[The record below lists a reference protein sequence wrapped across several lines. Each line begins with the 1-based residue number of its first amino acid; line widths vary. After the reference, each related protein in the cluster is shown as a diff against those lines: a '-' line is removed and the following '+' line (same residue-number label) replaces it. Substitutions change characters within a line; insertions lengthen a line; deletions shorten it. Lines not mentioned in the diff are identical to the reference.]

1 MVEKCEIMREVA
13 EGLNSIKA
21 ESPSRVTEPVV
32 KTKLCEIGRDK
43 FGFHVCAKSVE
54 KTDGGEWLFDVTWL
68 KYDCEKSDC
77 DKSLVYVPLAA
88 ECEWGARKHIYD
100 DFQKLLL
107 ARASVV
113 LMIFEARKC
122 SSKEM
127 ADWLAEK
134 VGKFRGSGDE
144 NAWLLAAWERN
155 DYQEKG
161 WSFRYFTIQ
170 DKVAIPFR
178 TSSEG

>member
-21 ESPSRVTEPVV
+21 ESPSQVTEPVV
-32 KTKLCEIGRDK
+32 KTKLCEIGRNE
-43 FGFHVCAKSVE
+43 FGFYVCAKSVE
-54 KTDGGEWLFDVTWL
+54 KTDRGEWLFDVSWL
-68 KYDCEKSDC
+68 KYDC
-77 DKSLVYVPLAA
+77 DKSLIYVPLAA
-88 ECEWGARKHIYD
+88 ECEWGAFKDIYY

-113 LMIFEARKC
+113 LMIFEARES

-127 ADWLAEK
+127 ADCLAEK

-155 DYQEKG
+155 DCQEKG

-170 DKVAIPFR
+170 DNVAIPFQP
-178 TSSEG
+178 SSEG